1 MDCSSWWFDHVGDT
15 YIYVLATRAG
25 DASTQQTE
33 VEKLLGGSSA
43 WGGLIGV
50 PEASALMTEHT
61 AGAKALADAAFTHDQ
76 EGVNGAVDSLLS
88 NLEDQSDLYEEKIG
102 SFPGEEWRK
111 LFSTHITATGGYIL
125 ALAAG
130 DMADFKAKYNQVI
143 QNRNDLARFWGRI
156 CMQSR
161 R

>member
-25 DASTQQTE
+25 DASTQETE
-33 VEKLLGGSSA
+33 AGKLLDGASS
-43 WGGLIGV
+43 WGNLIGV
-50 PEASALMTEHT
+50 SEASALMTQHT
-61 AGAKALADAAFTHDQ
+61 LESKTLADAAFAYDQ
-76 EGVNGAVDSLLS
+76 EAVNGAVDSLLS
-88 NLEDQSDLYEEKIG
+88 NLEDQTRLYQAKIG
-102 SFPGEEWRK
+102 SFPSEEWRR
-111 LFSTHITATGGYIL
+111 LFSIYITATGGYIL

-156 CMQSR
+156 CMQAR